1 MPADFELSDRN
12 IAEVQKLL
20 PNRNGMTTDHGM
32 WPGASARRAA
42 SATAGFPTSRTWPA

>member
-1 MPADFELSDRN
+1 VPADFTLTDKN
-12 IAEVQKLL
+12 IAEVGRM

-42 SATAGFPTSRTWPA
+42 SATAASPT